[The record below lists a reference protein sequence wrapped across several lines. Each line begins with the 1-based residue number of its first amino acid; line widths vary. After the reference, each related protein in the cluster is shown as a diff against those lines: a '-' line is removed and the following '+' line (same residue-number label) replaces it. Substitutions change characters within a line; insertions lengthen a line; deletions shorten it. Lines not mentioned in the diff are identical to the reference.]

1 MFDLNKNDN
10 SIYEH
15 QGYIKLELFRQN
27 HEFQK
32 LIENFKEDLFF
43 NLKNNNIS
51 NLGGFR
57 SGNLNINPGKHG
69 AMFMNFLK
77 LNNFTEYF
85 EGLTGDKLQDYE
97 ILYGGNL
104 NLPKSKNQLFHT
116 DGNWNPRMIILNIAT
131 SKINNSNGPMEVINF
146 SHKQFIPY
154 WLFLVKYFLSKNK
167 KKIMLE
173 KGDILI
179 REHRLWHRGTSN
191 KSLQNRE
198 MLGIMFL
205 KTKTNQ
211 IQKNIDRLEIYDNM
225 YDTSLKGKIKE
236 FIFLYFKFILVLYKL
251 INSLKK

>member
-1 MFDLNKNDN
+1 M
-10 SIYEH
+10 
-15 QGYIKLELFRQN
+15 
-27 HEFQK
+27 
-32 LIENFKEDLFF
+32 
-43 NLKNNNIS
+43 
-51 NLGGFR
+51 
-57 SGNLNINPGKHG
+57 
-69 AMFMNFLK
+69 
-77 LNNFTEYF
+77 
-85 EGLTGDKLQDYE
+85 
-97 ILYGGNL
+97 